1 MHDPARNRHRQASG
15 GAWSKVAVRAIL
27 QNPRY
32 SGREVWNQRR
42 RDEVLVDVEDVALGH
57 ESKMRWNPTSPWVWS
72 EHQTHPAIIDSNA
85 FEAAQDIF
93 ASAQRKRSARN
104 AHAIRRSSQAWSAAR
119 SAAGRCKGRGT
130 TARRTTDASSRPST
144 PSPRAN
150 TASATPSLLATGS
163 CSNRTP
169 TSRSPQPGSPRS
181 NVTAEFSS
189 GSLAANR
196 RPQAHRGRDQGT
208 RAPAQ
213 GHRRRPGRRRSRR
226 QTRELRRAG
235 GESGPWNQQ

>member
-1 MHDPARNRHRQASG
+1 MGSRHHPRTIRRAIDTGRQAAAHGRRWPCAPSCRTPATAAGRSG
-15 GAWSKVAVRAIL
+15 TSDA
-27 QNPRY
+27 
-32 SGREVWNQRR
+32 RR
-42 RDEVLVDVEDVALGH
+42 SLVDVEDVALGH
-57 ESKMRWNPTSPWVWS
+57 ESKMRWNPTSQWVWS

-163 CSNRTP
+163 SSNRTP

-181 NVTAEFSS
+181 NVTAEFSRTTTS
-189 GSLAANR
+189 WA
-196 RPQAHRGRDQGT
+196 
-208 RAPAQ
+208 
-213 GHRRRPGRRRSRR
+213 
-226 QTRELRRAG
+226 
-235 GESGPWNQQ
+235 